1 MFVGDACMLG
11 ICAKSGYARM
21 GSLPSGAI
29 LCANTVQANETFA
42 AGKLEEAEAQYS
54 AALRYVD
61 ENLLMQVESPF
72 LEFAHGARAPTLLNL
87 AACHLKR
94 EDWAAAEG
102 TASEA
107 LSSAVGGGEQ
117 TKDLRC
123 KALFR
128 RGQARRSMLQSEEAQ
143 KDLTA
148 ALQLCVPCTIVTAYD
163 GTLQ

>member
-1 MFVGDACMLG
+1 
-11 ICAKSGYARM
+11 M
-21 GSLPSGAI
+21 GNISSRAM
-29 LCANTVQANETFA
+29 LCANTLQANETFA
-42 AGKLEEAEAQYS
+42 AGKLEEALAQYN

-61 ENLLMQVESPF
+61 ENLLMQVEGPF
-72 LEFAHGARAPTLLNL
+72 LEFANAARAPTLLNL
-87 AACHLKR
+87 AACHMKR

-107 LSSAVGGGEQ
+107 LSSVVGGGES

-128 RGQARRSMLQSEEAQ
+128 RGQARRSLQQSEEAV

-148 ALQLCVPCTIVTAYD
+148 ALKLCVLRPPQ
-163 GTLQ
+163 LSLHF